1 MNSDQIEKLI
11 KEAIAN
17 LFAHQSEFW
26 DFTSATNQTEWN
38 IAHHLANQLHAM
50 QRHYHCDLDVSK
62 PNMDARRPDII
73 LHRRRRHNQNFLV
86 IEVKRHVGDVD
97 YDIVKIRD
105 WWFSPPLLYHL
116 GAVVAV
122 PDGAEL
128 GDCFVSVFTNPHH
141 PATANTVG
149 R

>member
-11 KEAIAN
+11 KEAVAN
-17 LFAHQSEFW
+17 LFAHQPDFW

-38 IAHHLANQLHAM
+38 IAHHLANELHAM

-73 LHRRRRHNQNFLV
+73 LHRRGRHNQNFLV
-86 IEVKRHVGDVD
+86 IEVKRHVGDVED
-97 YDIVKIRD
+97 DIVKIRD
-105 WWFSPPLLYHL
+105 WWFSRPLLYHF

-122 PDGAEL
+122 PDGAEP
-128 GDCFVSVFTNPHH
+128 GDCFVSVFSNPHH
-141 PATANTVG
+141 NARANTVG